1 VTASKVDWNRFVLL
15 LITPDALVRHLAV
28 PLLEH
33 VEHIGLRPARFRLVE
48 PGPEEIDRLYK
59 VNIDFVWET
68 YRYRSV
74 DLMFKHGP
82 SLAVLLEDELQ
93 ADGSGHGR
101 LMDAK
106 GKGALHEASADSI
119 RRRLRSINVILSLM
133 HTSAS
138 PEDAEREAPIFFDR
152 PVLGVAARPTFE
164 QPGESIWDFC
174 RLLELSTPAE
184 TREFD
189 DVLAGFRTKLATALW
204 ELFRPEGQE
213 LLIEWSAEGP
223 DRFAESGAGA
233 RLAAQLDDECE
244 PLLRAALASEFEP
257 DPDAPLRV
265 ERVWPLLEGYGIPI
279 DRWERLVLSTSLY
292 FRPWRRRE
300 EVGERPLA
308 TEATT

>member
-1 VTASKVDWNRFVLL
+1 VTVTDVNWNRFVLL
-15 LITPDALVRHLAV
+15 LITPDAIVRHLAI

-33 VEHIGLRPARFRLVE
+33 VERIGLRPARFRLVE
-48 PGPEEIDRLYK
+48 PGPEEIDRLYQ

-82 SLAVLLEDELQ
+82 SIAVLLEDELR

-101 LMDAK
+101 LMEAK
-106 GKGALHEASADSI
+106 GSGDLHEASPDSI

-133 HTSAS
+133 HTSAG

-152 PVLGVAARPTFE
+152 PVLGVAARSTVE

-174 RLLELSTPAE
+174 RLLELSAPAE
-184 TREFD
+184 PREFD

-204 ELFRPEGQE
+204 ELFRPEGRE
-213 LLIEWSAEGP
+213 LLLEWSAEGP
-223 DRFAESGAGA
+223 ERFRESGAGA
-233 RLAAQLDDECE
+233 RLATHLDDECE

-257 DPDAPLRV
+257 GPELPLRA
-265 ERVWPLLEGYGIPI
+265 ERVWPLLEGHGIPI
-279 DRWERLVLSTSLY
+279 DPWERLVLSTSLY
-292 FRPWRRRE
+292 FRPWRRE
-300 EVGERPLA
+300 EVGGRPLA
-308 TEATT
+308 TEAAR